1 MIIIVL
7 YCVVMDLD
15 AQWQQFMNG
24 NDDDSLFS
32 GILKP
37 NDCVSFKHTEEKQ
50 APPCAPLKISTK
62 SKIIYLNH
70 TFYLNE
76 LFWKLKTI
84 SYDSEGE
91 GIVKKQMKFNFLNSQ
106 EVDYFESKM
115 KHENNIKVKIL
126 NQINNPTGRVQFK
139 DVRKVD
145 IGICKNDVLKP
156 KKESK
161 SAFYN
166 CFVIIF
172 RKHYQGEF
180 REFHVKLFNSG
191 KVEIPGIQSEDMLDV
206 VVKVLLDTL
215 QPHFDCLIEEQ
226 KEKRELVLV
235 NSNFNCQYYLN
246 REKLVEI
253 LKTKYNVKCGM
264 DSCSYPGI
272 QCKYPLQNGSQVSF
286 MIFRT
291 GSVLIVGKCND
302 DELNDIYTFLKNIF
316 QQEYSHICEEESELE
331 KMEKQK
337 RNKRKHTKPKKTIL
351 I

>member
-1 MIIIVL
+1 
-7 YCVVMDLD
+7 MDLD
-15 AQWQQFMNG
+15 EQWKKFMKDE
-24 NDDDSLFS
+24 ND
-32 GILKP
+32 
-37 NDCVSFKHTEEKQ
+37 VSFEDKVELNKTSMSVPE
-50 APPCAPLKISTK
+50 CGPLKISTK
-62 SKIIYLNH
+62 SKIIYLNS

-84 SYDSEGE
+84 SYDIEKE

-106 EVDYFESKM
+106 EVDYFDSM
-115 KHENNIKVKIL
+115 IKYETNVHVKIL
-126 NQINNPTGRVQFK
+126 NQINNPNGRVTFK

-156 KKESK
+156 NKESK

-166 CFVIIF
+166 CFVMIF
-172 RKHYQGEF
+172 RKIYEGKF

-191 KVEIPGIQSEDMLDV
+191 KVEIPGIQSEDMINV
-206 VVKVLLDTL
+206 VVDTLIREL
-215 QPHFDCLIEEQ
+215 QPHFSFVIQEQ

-235 NSNFNCQYYLN
+235 NSNFNCQFYLN

-253 LKTKYNVKCGM
+253 LKKKYKVKCGM

-272 QCKYPLQNGSQVSF
+272 QCKYILQDGSKVSY

-302 DELNDIYTFLKNIF
+302 EELHDIYTFLKMVFRN
-316 QQEYSHICEEESELE
+316 EYSDICEQESELE
-331 KMEKQK
+331 KLEKEK
-337 RNKRKHTKPKKTIL
+337 RNKRKNIKIKKSIM
-351 I
+351 INR

>member
-1 MIIIVL
+1 
-7 YCVVMDLD
+7 MDLD
-15 AQWQQFMNG
+15 EQWKKFMKDE
-24 NDDDSLFS
+24 ND
-32 GILKP
+32 
-37 NDCVSFKHTEEKQ
+37 VSFEDKVELNKTSLSVPE
-50 APPCAPLKISTK
+50 CGPLKISTK
-62 SKIIYLNH
+62 SKIIYLNS

-84 SYDSEGE
+84 SYDIEEE

-106 EVDYFESKM
+106 EVDYFDSM
-115 KHENNIKVKIL
+115 IKYETNVHVKIL
-126 NQINNPTGRVQFK
+126 NQINNPNGRVTFK

-156 KKESK
+156 NKESK

-166 CFVIIF
+166 CFVMIF
-172 RKHYQGEF
+172 RKIYEGKF

-191 KVEIPGIQSEDMLDV
+191 KVEIPGIQSEDMINV
-206 VVKVLLDTL
+206 VVDTLIREL
-215 QPHFDCLIEEQ
+215 QPHFSFVIQEQ

-235 NSNFNCQYYLN
+235 NSNFNCQFYLN

-253 LKTKYNVKCGM
+253 LKKKYKVKCGM

-272 QCKYPLQNGSQVSF
+272 QCKYILQDGSKVSY

-302 DELNDIYTFLKNIF
+302 EELHDIYTFLKMVFRN
-316 QQEYSHICEEESELE
+316 EYSDICEQESELE
-331 KMEKQK
+331 KLEKEK
-337 RNKRKHTKPKKTIL
+337 RNKRKNIKIKKSIM
-351 I
+351 INR

>member
-1 MIIIVL
+1 MIVL
-7 YCVVMDLD
+7 YSNHMDLE
-15 AQWQQFMNG
+15 AQWQQFISG
-24 NDDDSLFS
+24 NDDELFT
-32 GILKP
+32 KE
-37 NDCVSFKHTEEKQ
+37 VSQETKRE
-50 APPCAPLKISTK
+50 APLCAPLKISTK
-62 SKIIYLNH
+62 SKIIYLNS

-76 LFWKLKTI
+76 LFWKLRTI
-84 SYDSEGE
+84 SYDSEKE
-91 GIVKKQMKFNFLNSQ
+91 GIIKKQMKFNFLNTQ

-115 KHENNIKVKIL
+115 KHESNAKVKIL
-126 NQINNPTGRVQFK
+126 NQINNPNGRVTFK

-172 RKHYQGEF
+172 RKQYQGVF

-206 VVKVLLDTL
+206 VVQVLLDTL
-215 QPHFDCLIEEQ
+215 QPHFDVPIYEE

-235 NSNFNCQYYLN
+235 NSNFNCNFYLN

-253 LKTKYNVKCGM
+253 LKTKYKVKCGM

-272 QCKYPLQNGSQVSF
+272 QCKYPLRNGSRVSY

-291 GSVLIVGKCND
+291 GSVLIVGKCED
-302 DELNDIYTFLKNIF
+302 DELQDIYEFLKEVF
-316 QQEYSHICEEESELE
+316 RCEYHHICEQESELE
-331 KMEKQK
+331 KMEKLK
-337 RNKRKHTKPKKTIL
+337 RNKRKHTKIKKIITL
-351 I
+351 